1 MLLDFFLERARIQH
15 AADGTSYD
23 GSVPDLPEIH
33 VNAGS
38 FDECRAKLAGA
49 IADLLDSDAR
59 SSRISYGRAASR
71 LAEETLSAQSN
82 AEGRPNEFE
91 NTGRMNSEE
100 APGAPG
106 RRGPDF
112 ADIVYEKRDWV
123 ARVTINRPDVYNAYT
138 SATLIE
144 MTQAFRDAALDKNV
158 AALVLTGSGDKAF
171 CTGGDV
177 NQHSEEHINHP
188 ERARLWMRA
197 LVEAHE
203 ALRDMGKPT
212 VARINGIVAGG
223 GNGLNLACDLA
234 IAADHAK
241 FVLLETKFG
250 MVAANGSAQWLPLV
264 VGERR
269 AREML
274 MTGEPVS
281 ANKALLWGLV
291 NDVVPFKELDARV
304 DALCQRL
311 IERFPECMRFTRE
324 QLSFWK
330 NLSWDATIEQVGEW
344 LTSHFDSPEA
354 REGLQALAD
363 RREIDYRGFRLGA
376 EYSSHSGDG
385 ASHKERPGD
394 LRPGVRACAAC
405 GARDLSARFTYCG
418 LCGSPLA

>member
-1 MLLDFFLERARIQH
+1 MLLDFFLERARIEI
-15 AADGTSYD
+15 AADGAGYV

-33 VNAGS
+33 VNAAS
-38 FDECRAKLAGA
+38 FDECRERVARA
-49 IADLLDSDAR
+49 IADLLESDAR
-59 SSRISYGRAASR
+59 NGRA
-71 LAEETLSAQSN
+71 TF
-82 AEGRPNEFE
+82 GRPSNLFPDGPSPARADNDELHGLE
-91 NTGRMNSEE
+91 NTASTKYEE
-100 APGAPG
+100 VNAAQG
-106 RRGPDF
+106 RRRTDF
-112 ADIVYEKRDWV
+112 ADILYEKRDWV

-138 SATLIE
+138 GDTLRE
-144 MTQAFRDAALDKNV
+144 MTRAFRDAALDRNV
-158 AALVLTGSGDKAF
+158 AALVLTGSGDRAF

-177 NQHSEEHINHP
+177 NQHGEEHVNHP
-188 ERARLWMRA
+188 DRARLWMRA

-203 ALRDMGKPT
+203 ALRDVGKPT

-304 DALCQRL
+304 DSLCQSL
-311 IERFPECMRFTRE
+311 IERFPECMKFTRE

-330 NLSWDATIEQVGEW
+330 NLSWDATIEQVGDW
-344 LTSHFDSPEA
+344 LTSHFTSPEA
-354 REGLQALAD
+354 REGLQALAE
-363 RREIDYRGFRLGA
+363 RREIDYRSFRLGA
-376 EYSSHSGDG
+376 EYSSPPGDG
-385 ASHKERPGD
+385 PGLKET
-394 LRPGVRACAAC
+394 CADSRRGSRDCPTC
-405 GARDLSARFTYCG
+405 GARDLSARFAYCG
-418 LCGSPLA
+418 MCGAPLA